1 MQATSTA
8 IREERLRQTV
18 EEGSTSFTARQRE
31 VSALAATILRDGQPE
46 LHADSTALCS
56 HFKLRRGLLPDGNG
70 EMNAVEALVYTH
82 PAGYIVRLW
91 IYGADF
97 SVKVR
102 DVILLPSGET
112 KGFDVWLDTGGDA
125 ALSSGCIQPHGG
137 GRLFPHS
144 GKYLM
149 PALKT
154 LSHCLLGR

>member
-8 IREERLRQTV
+8 IRQERLRQKV
-18 EEGSTSFTARQRE
+18 EDGSTSFTARQAQ
-31 VSALAATILRDGQPE
+31 VAALAEIILRDGQPE

-70 EMNAVEALVYTH
+70 EMNAVEALVYRH
-82 PAGYIVRLW
+82 PVGNIVRLW
-91 IYGADF
+91 IYGAAF

-102 DVILLPSGET
+102 DVIFLYTEEA
-112 KGFDVWLDTGGDA
+112 KGWDTWLDTGAGDA
-125 ALSSGCIQPHGG
+125 EG

-149 PALKT
+149 PGLKI
-154 LSHCLLGR
+154 LSHCLLGRQQTKKAPL

>member
-1 MQATSTA
+1 MQTISTA
-8 IREERLRQTV
+8 IRQERTRQAI
-18 EEGSTSFTARQRE
+18 EEG
-31 VSALAATILRDGQPE
+31 AASVTVRAAQVAAIAEAIITDGQPE

-56 HFKLRRGLLPDGNG
+56 HFKLRKGFLPAEGGGMD
-70 EMNAVEALVYTH
+70 AVEALVYTH
-82 PAGYIVRLW
+82 AAGYIVRLW

-102 DVILLPSGET
+102 DLIFLPSAEA
-112 KGFDVWLDTGGDA
+112 KGFDTWLDTTADGE
-125 ALSSGCIQPHGG
+125 S

-149 PALKT
+149 PGMKI